1 MEGLGAH
8 RLWGASPA
16 LDLLRA
22 RDELLAEGGAPD
34 ELRVLVIGSGDLRH
48 ALRTIAALRRKG
60 RRERK
65 VKLFLYDTPLECVAR
80 HLLLLAVLTDW
91 TVPIRVRAN
100 TFLEVFGNAL
110 VQERTAHYIARLGQE
125 LVSFV
130 CDGKGP
136 LRRLV
141 DLSHLKVRTSPPC
154 TPPSWL
160 AFFAL
165 PCAALLLSFSRLCLT
180 ALPLRVAPH
189 RAQPPLALA
198 SSKTQTASRR
208 SLRRGPT
215 RSRSTCARC
224 ASSACAP

>member
-34 ELRVLVIGSGDLRH
+34 ELRVLVVGSGDLRH

-65 VKLFLYDTPLECVAR
+65 VKIFLYDTPLECVAR

-91 TVPIRVRAN
+91 AVPIRVRAN

-110 VQERTAHYIARLGQE
+110 VQERTALYIARLGQE

-130 CDGKGP
+130 CNGKGP
-136 LRRLV
+136 LHRFV
-141 DLSHLKVRTSPPC
+141 DLSHLKVRRS
-154 TPPSWL
+154 S
-160 AFFAL
+160 
-165 PCAALLLSFSRLCLT
+165 PCAALPYSAHT
-180 ALPLRVAPH
+180 PDYLRCPDS
-189 RAQPPLALA
+189 P
-198 SSKTQTASRR
+198 
-208 SLRRGPT
+208 
-215 RSRSTCARC
+215 
-224 ASSACAP
+224 